1 MKRIF
6 FLAFAGLSLGLQAQ
20 SPYLPYNPDENA
32 DGLIGVAALQG
43 LLSAYGGEFSSAV
56 VPDDSSYAIVNL
68 GAMSLLPCMY
78 ACKSLPGEWS
88 IFEAAEAG
96 FLIATN
102 ALNGTSWIDFDTN
115 GNESAAIVLD
125 NGDVQLLMG
134 NGVTNTY
141 NCQCS
146 VKQRPRVE
154 YTYCSGGAPTEAAFN
169 QCINEKLA
177 EGWYPLSGFPNHHD
191 VQAHDGRPNSQAEIS
206 TFYAE
211 KTHASFWRWEQ

>member
-1 MKRIF
+1 M
-6 FLAFAGLSLGLQAQ
+6 ADLQA
-20 SPYLPYNPDENA
+20 
-32 DGLIGVAALQG
+32 
-43 LLSAYGGEFSSAV
+43 LLAVYSQEFSSAV

-88 IFEAAEAG
+88 IFGAAEAG

-154 YTYCSGGAPTEAAFN
+154 YSYCSGGAPDGYNFN

-191 VQAHDGRPNSQAEIS
+191 KQGYSGVNGFLTEGVSHQPQ
-206 TFYAE
+206 
-211 KTHASFWRWEQ
+211 THASFWRWEQ